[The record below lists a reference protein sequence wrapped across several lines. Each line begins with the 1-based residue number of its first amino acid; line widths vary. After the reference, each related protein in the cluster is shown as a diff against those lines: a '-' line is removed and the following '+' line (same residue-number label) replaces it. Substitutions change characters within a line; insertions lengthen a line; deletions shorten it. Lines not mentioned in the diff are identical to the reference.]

1 MCVLDDF
8 FLFLIYILQNFKTI
22 LGLNFVGNVLLEFLG
37 LSTTVIQKERLVFM
51 ECNSNFYS

>member
-1 MCVLDDF
+1 MYVLDDF

>member
-1 MCVLDDF
+1 MIF

>member
-1 MCVLDDF
+1 MCVLDGF
-8 FLFLIYILQNFKTI
+8 FLFLIYIQQNFKTI

>member
-37 LSTTVIQKERLVFM
+37 LSTTVIQKERLEFM